1 MISNL
6 FCQKIKLFKNK
17 KLIKKMD
24 NNNQEDI
31 LQDEV
36 EKLLLELKI
45 SEEKINAN

>member
-24 NNNQEDI
+24 NNIQEDI
-31 LQDEV
+31 LLDV

>member
-1 MISNL
+1 
-6 FCQKIKLFKNK
+6 
-17 KLIKKMD
+17 MD

-31 LQDEV
+31 LLDEV